1 MTLKE
6 LIEDGLKR
14 HGYDGL
20 FSPDVCACKIGDL
33 APCGGD
39 MGGCEPGV
47 FTEGPCSNCCGGKL
61 CDFHIGHGIPN
72 ATALPPQRSGGS
84 QQQIVG
90 GLLEEQ

>member
-33 APCGGD
+33 APCGCD
-39 MGGCEPGV
+39 MSGCEPGV
-47 FTEGPCSNCCGGKL
+47 FMEGPCSNCCGDKQ

-72 ATALPPQRSGGS
+72 TAPSLEALVGS
-84 QQQIVG
+84 LNQ
-90 GLLEEQ
+90 EK